1 MNSFSERVQLT
12 GIAVVVK
19 PRARE
24 KTCHLPGSSMPD
36 RRHAPAT
43 LRNRGPILEV
53 LQRVL
58 PRTGVLLE
66 VASGS
71 GEHVVHF
78 AGALPDWIFQPSDV
92 DPGAL
97 ASITA
102 WIRETGI
109 SNVRPPLLLDVT
121 DATWPVESV
130 QAIFSANLVH
140 IAPPEAARGLMAGA
154 SRHLGAGGIL
164 VIYGPFRIGGA
175 HTAPSNEAFD
185 ADLRARDPRW
195 GVRDLEWLEE
205 LSAGNGLVLEER
217 VAMPANNQTL
227 IFRRT

>member
-1 MNSFSERVQLT
+1 
-12 GIAVVVK
+12 
-19 PRARE
+19 
-24 KTCHLPGSSMPD
+24 
-36 RRHAPAT
+36 
-43 LRNRGPILEV
+43 

-109 SNVRPPLLLDVT
+109 SNVRPPVLLDVT
-121 DATWPVESV
+121 DPTWPVDPV
-130 QAIFSANLVH
+130 QAMFSANLVH
-140 IAPPEAARGLMAGA
+140 IAPAEAARGLMAGA
-154 SRHLGAGGIL
+154 GRHLVPGGVL

-217 VAMPANNQTL
+217 VALPANNQTL
-227 IFRRT
+227 IFRRA

>member
-1 MNSFSERVQLT
+1 
-12 GIAVVVK
+12 
-19 PRARE
+19 
-24 KTCHLPGSSMPD
+24 
-36 RRHAPAT
+36 
-43 LRNRGPILEV
+43 

-102 WIRETGI
+102 WIGETGI
-109 SNVRPPLLLDVT
+109 SNVRPPLRLDVT
-121 DATWPVESV
+121 DASWPVESV

-140 IAPPEAARGLMAGA
+140 IAPPEAARRLIART
-154 SRHLGAGGIL
+154 SRHLVASGIL

-185 ADLRARDPRW
+185 AELRARDPRW
-195 GVRDLEWLEE
+195 GVRDLEWLDE
-205 LSAGNGLVLEER
+205 LAAGNGLVLEER

-227 IFRRT
+227 VFRRT